1 VAKRHVSGSRD
12 SGKWRREEDVMMNER
27 SSTRTARLW
36 IGGAEQEPAGGR
48 YFEDRRP
55 EDDSVYAMVAE
66 GGAADMDR
74 AVRAAHE
81 AFQSYGRTTASE
93 REAWLMRA
101 ALLFEERRDRF
112 LEVLVEE
119 TGVPIRL
126 CRFMH
131 RLSTEM
137 MRAAAGMP
145 RWMQGKTLP
154 TDVPGRMSLSLRAPL
169 GVIAAIIPFN
179 VPLIKGVRLS
189 ANALALGNTVVM
201 LPSEEAPLVATML
214 AELYRDAGLPAGAF
228 NVVTGFGHQ
237 IGDSLTTHPLVRMV
251 TFTGSSRVG
260 KHIHKLCAEHGK
272 RVTLELG
279 GKSPLV
285 VLADADLDKAVA
297 AAAHG
302 TFTFQGQACIAS
314 SRIYVERPVFEQ
326 FVERYAATAQKL
338 SMGDLKDPGTMIGP
352 IISPR
357 QRERVKRHLDDA
369 IAKGARVAT
378 GGQWRGNRCEPTI
391 LTAVTPEMAVCAEE
405 TFGPVASVYPI
416 DSAEEGLRRA
426 NDSVYG
432 LSAAIFTSNL
442 NSAMQFVH
450 GVKSGMVHVNAS
462 SLHDEPH
469 VPFGGVG
476 ESGQGREG
484 SDADIEA
491 MTEWKWVTI
500 QLEGGTHA

>member
-1 VAKRHVSGSRD
+1 MNDRTRQARIRLSID
-12 SGKWRREEDVMMNER
+12 GKEV
-27 SSTRTARLW
+27 
-36 IGGAEQEPAGGR
+36 EPENGK

-66 GGAADMDR
+66 ASAQDVDR
-74 AVRAAHE
+74 AVRAAHQ

-93 REAWLMRA
+93 REAWLSRA
-101 ALLFEERRDRF
+101 ATLIEERRDRF
-112 LEVLVEE
+112 LDVLVNEV
-119 TGVPIRL
+119 GVPIRA

-131 RLSTEM
+131 RLSLEM

-145 RWMQGKTLP
+145 RWVQGKTLP
-154 TDVPGRMSLSLRAPL
+154 TDMPGRMSFSLRAPL

-201 LPSEEAPLVATML
+201 LPSEEAPMTAALL
-214 AELYRDAGLPAGAF
+214 AEVYRDAGLPAGAF
-228 NVVTGFGHQ
+228 NVVTGFGHA

-260 KHIHKLCAEHGK
+260 RHIQRLCAEHGK

-297 AAAHG
+297 AAVHG
-302 TFTFQGQACIAS
+302 TFTFQGQACLAS
-314 SRIYVERPVFEQ
+314 SRIYVERPVFDR
-326 FVERYAATAQKL
+326 FLERFAKVAIALKL
-338 SMGDLKDPGTMIGP
+338 GDLTDPDTAIGP

-357 QRERVKRHLDDA
+357 QRERVKRHIEEA
-369 IAKGARVAT
+369 RAKGARVVA
-378 GGQWRGNRCEPTI
+378 GGNWRGNRCEPTI
-391 LTAVTPEMAVCAEE
+391 LTGVTPDMAVCAEE
-405 TFGPVASVYPI
+405 TFGPVTSVYSI
-416 DSAEEGLRRA
+416 ASAEEGLERA

-432 LSAAIFTSNL
+432 LSAAVFTSDL
-442 NSAMQFVH
+442 AKAMRFVH

-476 ESGQGREG
+476 DSGQGREG
-484 SDADIEA
+484 SEADIEA
-491 MTEWKWVTI
+491 MTEWKWATI
-500 QLEGGTHA
+500 QL

>member
-1 VAKRHVSGSRD
+1 
-12 SGKWRREEDVMMNER
+12 MNQR
-27 SSTRTARLW
+27 SSIRTARLW
-36 IGGAEQEPAGGR
+36 IGGAEQEPAAGR

-66 GGAADMDR
+66 GGAQDVDR
-74 AVRAAHE
+74 AARSAHQ
-81 AFQSYGRTTASE
+81 AFQTYGRTTASE
-93 REAWLMRA
+93 REAWLARA
-101 ALLFEERRDRF
+101 AVLLEERRDRF

-119 TGVPIRL
+119 TGVPIRV

-145 RWMQGKTLP
+145 RWVQGKTLP

-201 LPSEEAPLVATML
+201 LPSEEAPLIATML

-237 IGDSLTTHPLVRMV
+237 IGDSLTTHPLVKMV

-260 KHIHKLCAEHGK
+260 KHIHKLCADHGK

-285 VLADADLDKAVA
+285 VLADADLEKAVA
-297 AAAHG
+297 AAVHG
-302 TFTFQGQACIAS
+302 TFTFQGQACMAS
-314 SRIYVERPVFEQ
+314 SRIYVERSIFNR
-326 FVERYAATAQKL
+326 FVERFAAAAGKL
-338 SMGDLKDPGTMIGP
+338 ALGDLKDAGTAIGP
-352 IISPR
+352 IISTR

-369 IAKGARVAT
+369 VSKGAKVVA
-378 GGQWRGNRCEPTI
+378 GGRWRGNRCEPTI
-391 LTAVTPEMAVCAEE
+391 LTGVTPEMVVCAEE
-405 TFGPVASVYPI
+405 TFGPVTAVYPI
-416 DSAEEGLRRA
+416 DSAEEGLARA
-426 NDSVYG
+426 NDSIYG
-432 LSAAIFTSNL
+432 LSSAIFTSNL

-450 GVKSGMVHVNAS
+450 GVKSGMVHVNGS

-484 SDADIEA
+484 SEADIEA
-491 MTEWKWVTI
+491 MTEWKWATI
-500 QLEGGTHA
+500 QLPGAAHA